1 MSTKKLM
8 KILILEDDE
17 FECTRFKN
25 SINKRDDIR
34 LVFATNSCK
43 EAISLLKSDNIEG
56 VIVDID
62 LHGGTGGTGLDFLKD
77 LKSLN
82 LDIKPV
88 VIITTNITSKR
99 VYSTIRKLDGDLI
112 LCKGQIDY
120 CPEIVL
126 NNLLLLRDSL
136 GYGFS
141 DNLIKDTN
149 LETEEERKNR
159 ISSKINSELDLIG
172 MSHHLKGRNYI
183 FEAIY
188 YLVEKNNDDLYYLQY
203 LIDKYKKVGSSI
215 SSAMQSSINNAW
227 RNTPYEELEKYFTAN
242 ISYRKG
248 TPTPV
253 EFIHY
258 YVDKIK
264 QAIK

>member
-25 SINKRDDIR
+25 SINKRDDIK
-34 LVFATNSCK
+34 LVFETNSCK
-43 EAISLLKSDNIEG
+43 EAISLLKSDYIEG
-56 VIVDID
+56 VIVDIE
-62 LHGGTGGTGLDFLKD
+62 LHDGIGGTGLDFLKE

-82 LDIKPV
+82 LDIRPIT
-88 VIITTNITSKR
+88 IITTNITSKR
-99 VYSTIRKLDGDLI
+99 VYSTIRKLGGDLI
-112 LCKGQIDY
+112 LCKGQADY
-120 CPEIVL
+120 SPEIAI

-136 GYGFS
+136 GY
-141 DNLIKDTN
+141 DIPNNVLKDSN
-149 LETEEERKNR
+149 LETKEERKNR
-159 ISSKINSELDLIG
+159 ISNKINSQLDLIG

-188 YLVEKNNDDLYYLQY
+188 YLIDNDNDDLYYLQY